1 MLNTLLLYGTFFVS
15 IVIASYSFSNSN
27 TVPAFAQAPSSINS
41 STATIPTASTNFTNT
56 TEATAVANQ
65 SLLQQSSSN
74 SSTTI
79 QPRVIGHDMGETTIT
94 GTPQRIVAMGHVPIE
109 VLFELGMEPVGAS
122 GWEKGS
128 DRDPEAIWWEQY
140 YTNISENWPNVV
152 NVGGVNEPNF
162 EVISSLEADLIV
174 YESRGA
180 EFYDEL
186 SEIAP
191 TLHHSLSPPGDM
203 TPLEHM
209 ELWTMQI
216 ADALNRHD
224 EGVAMIERMN
234 ANFEEESTKLEAAD
248 LKGERFVFLQVLAL
262 DNLDIYAPE
271 SRQSDTLE
279 SIGLLPALPET
290 AEVAGFVVKDDGSI
304 AVGLEQMAALDAQ
317 DVHVI
322 YLPYGEDQV
331 PMLKVNPVWGQLSYV
346 LEGRLYSIG
355 ASPNEPIIN
364 IWGGPLSTML
374 FVDKVVEVM
383 TNSSSSSGNTN

>member
-1 MLNTLLLYGTFFVS
+1 MRKTITLLLS
-15 IVIASYSFSNSN
+15 IMTLGFLISANDVGIALAQMPPPINATSAA
-27 TVPAFAQAPSSINS
+27 PASI
-41 STATIPTASTNFTNT
+41 ATNT
-56 TEATAVANQ
+56 TETTINTTETALANQ
-65 SLLQQSSSN
+65 SLLQRSSN
-74 SSTTI
+74 SSTTN
-79 QPRVIGHDMGETTIT
+79 QSRVINHDMGETTIT
-94 GTPQRIVAMGHVPIE
+94 GTPQRVVAMGHVPIE
-109 VLFELGMEPVGAS
+109 VLFELGIEPVGAT
-122 GWEKGS
+122 GWEIGS

-140 YTNISENWPNVV
+140 YPNISQKWPNAV

-162 EVISSLEADLIV
+162 EVIASLEPDLIV

-248 LKGERFVFLQVLAL
+248 LKGERFVFLQVLAF